1 VRGRRRR
8 LCCLESSRQ
17 LQNKQQRGK
26 KKKLFS
32 FHPGKNPAASDNFDG
47 FIVRQLAELRQ
58 PKRGEGG
65 REIRQ
70 QHTSE

>member
-1 VRGRRRR
+1 LPGIITSTS
-8 LCCLESSRQ
+8 EQ
-17 LQNKQQRGK
+17 TTTGK

-58 PKRGEGG
+58 PKGGGG
-65 REIRQ
+65 REGK
-70 QHTSE
+70 